1 MRRIEPDTIALAVLT
16 AALLVLG
23 TAGERLAAEPL
34 NVNAA
39 AHLHAQVQ
47 GVLPEGWLREFDLK
61 RERTIERLNGRIDE
75 LRRKLERRER
85 SARFRL
91 ASHA

>member
-1 MRRIEPDTIALAVLT
+1 MRRIEPDSLALAVLT
-16 AALLVLG
+16 AALLLHG
-23 TAGERLAAEPL
+23 FAGERLAAEPRGADG
-34 NVNAA
+34 VAR
-39 AHLHAQVQ
+39 LHAQLQ

-61 RERTIERLNGRIDE
+61 RERTIERLNGRMDE

-91 ASHA
+91 AAHS